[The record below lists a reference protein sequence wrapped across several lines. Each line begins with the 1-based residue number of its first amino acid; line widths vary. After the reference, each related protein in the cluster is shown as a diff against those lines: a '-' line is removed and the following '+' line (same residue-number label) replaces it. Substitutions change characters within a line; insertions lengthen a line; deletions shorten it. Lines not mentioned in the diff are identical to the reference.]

1 MVYAKNS
8 SRQDSKMQHLHMFL
22 ILCAALFTPAAS
34 FIAPNGC
41 SVDVSSARIENAKS
55 TTQLNVLPC
64 PLPALFAGSIAGAVG
79 VGVAFPLDTV
89 KTRAQV
95 MATEQ
100 DPIQDYAMVDSKS
113 GTMALPPPTQ
123 QQVGN
128 SMAEVAEYILKTEG
142 INGFFGGV
150 QTSMVGQAIIKAVV
164 FAVNAYML
172 EYFQVSHMF
181 EGNANLQLLTAA
193 ATAGFVTSFL
203 AAPVDRIKVLMQAGG
218 GTYEGREDA
227 AFQAVLSTEGWKGL
241 LGRGLFCTMLREVP
255 AYSLYFGVYGALM
268 NWSVMADQLG
278 PAAPIIFGATAGCAC
293 WLPIYP
299 IDVVKTFI
307 QNTEGGVGEHGDGLS
322 LIQVAS
328 GLYQDHGFGVFWDG
342 LAPRLLRQA
351 VNHATTFALYEVLLN
366 DVFLKI

>member
-1 MVYAKNS
+1 
-8 SRQDSKMQHLHMFL
+8 MFCL
-22 ILCAALFTPAAS
+22 LSIALFSPA
-34 FIAPNGC
+34 IAFGLDGLPVGGLSQFSNVRT
-41 SVDVSSARIENAKS
+41 S
-55 TTQLNVLPC
+55 TQLNVLPC

-95 MATEQ
+95 MATERKPSQ
-100 DPIQDYAMVDSKS
+100 DFIVVDPAS
-113 GTMALPPPTQ
+113 GTMSLPPPQ
-123 QQVGN
+123 PVGN
-128 SMAEVAEYILKTEG
+128 SMAEVADYILKTEG
-142 INGFFGGV
+142 VGGFFGGV

-172 EYFQVSHMF
+172 EYLQTVNMF
-181 EGNANLQLLTAA
+181 DGNTHLQLLYAA
-193 ATAGFVTSFL
+193 ATAGFITSFL

-218 GTYEGREDA
+218 STYEGREDQ
-227 AFQAVLSTEGWKGL
+227 AFQAVLKTEGWKGL

-268 NWSVMADQLG
+268 NWSAMADQLG
-278 PAAPIIFGATAGCAC
+278 PAAPMLFGATAGCAC

-307 QNTEGGVGEHGDGLS
+307 QNTEGGDKDHGHDMS

-328 GLYQDHGFGVFWDG
+328 ELHQDHGIGVFWDG

-351 VNHATTFALYEVLLN
+351 VNHATTFALYEALLN